1 MTTSPAGYALPVWN
15 GQLPTAAVPHA
26 LHSTTEFS
34 DSAARLT
41 GVTVH
46 AIETPGL
53 GPLSLRPAATA
64 PALFS
69 GRDEPAW
76 WCTHSLTPTVIIISA
91 HGNIDASNVGELTD
105 YTRDQPTMPQGL
117 IVDLRGVNF
126 FAIEGFSAL
135 LTISTALARTGTV
148 WALVPGAAASRVLRI
163 CDPQHELPV
172 GTVETALALFGQQH
186 LPPRR
191 SAADAHPLPSAG

>member
-1 MTTSPAGYALPVWN
+1 LK
-15 GQLPTAAVPHA
+15 
-26 LHSTTEFS
+26 
-34 DSAARLT
+34 

-53 GPLSLRPAATA
+53 APLSLRPATA

-69 GRDEPAW
+69 GRGGPAW
-76 WCTHSLTPTVIIISA
+76 WGTHSLTPSVIIISA
-91 HGNIDASNVGELTD
+91 HGNIDASNAGELTD
-105 YTRDQPTMPQGL
+105 YTRDQPTRLKGL

-135 LTISTALARTGTV
+135 LSISVALARRGTV

-172 GTVETALALFGQQH
+172 GTVQTALALFGQQH
-186 LPPRR
+186 LPPPP
-191 SAADAHPLPSAG
+191 SAADAHTPPSAG

>member
-1 MTTSPAGYALPVWN
+1 LK
-15 GQLPTAAVPHA
+15 
-26 LHSTTEFS
+26 
-34 DSAARLT
+34 

-53 GPLSLRPAATA
+53 GPLSMRPATA

-91 HGNIDASNVGELTD
+91 HGNIDASNVGEMTD
-105 YTRDQPTMPQGL
+105 YTRDQPTRLQGL
-117 IVDLRGVNF
+117 IVDLRRVNF

-135 LTISTALARTGTV
+135 LTISMALARAGTV

-186 LPPRR
+186 LPPPPG
-191 SAADAHPLPSAG
+191 AADAHPASSAG